1 MPRRQAF
8 TVIELLVVMAV
19 VAILL
24 SLLVVAVAAATRTG
38 QAANTRQLMASIKQG
53 LARFKADIG
62 YLPPVL
68 GVPAQDNPGTLPSP
82 DDLRKLFDPR
92 GAGSPPIWGY
102 SQPIDD
108 CYPDQPTTSGSF
120 QKNSAYAVNIQ
131 EWFSMTSLA
140 EYLVGPGPHYED
152 GHGFAPP
159 SQYESEKPST
169 GIRHPDTDGVW
180 GATVYAGPDG
190 VADGSLGDRM
200 RYPTVSN
207 PQANVNTGPVFG
219 PYIDLKDDRLL
230 ASSDG
235 TVDSSGRLVVS
246 FPGEGNYRDDL
257 PKVLC
262 DYWGNPI
269 RYYRR
274 LYAPGELASEYRPS
288 PTTPGGAVPPPT
300 LADIFVLR
308 PFKLSPGSAIDGIPD
323 LSKNVVAST
332 GDPTTTST
340 LRSAEFALFSAGPD
354 RLLNQFLRYDDP
366 NDTGN
371 NQGAGGQPTNFF
383 NEDNI
388 VEVAP

>member
-1 MPRRQAF
+1 
-8 TVIELLVVMAV
+8 MAV

-68 GVPAQDNPGTLPSP
+68 GDPNQDDPGETLASP
-82 DDLRKLFDPR
+82 DDLRRLFDPR
-92 GAGSPPIWGY
+92 GQGSSPVWGY
-102 SQPIDD
+102 DEPIDD

-140 EYLVGPGPHYED
+140 EYLVGYGDHSRD
-152 GHGFAPP
+152 GYGFVP
-159 SQYESEKPST
+159 QYPNEKPPT

-180 GATVYAGPDG
+180 GATVHAGPDLT
-190 VADGSLGDRM
+190 ADGSLGDRM
-200 RYPTVSN
+200 RYPNWDN

-235 TVDSSGRLVVS
+235 TVDSNGRLVMS
-246 FPGEGNYRDDL
+246 FPGEGTYRDDL

-262 DYWGNPI
+262 DYWGEPI

-274 LYAPGELASEYRPS
+274 LYAPGELKSEYRPS
-288 PTTPGGAVPPPT
+288 PTTPGGVVPPPT
-300 LADIFVLR
+300 LADLFVLR

-323 LSKNVVAST
+323 LSKNVVDST

-354 RLLNQFLRYDDP
+354 KLLNQFLRYDDP

-371 NQGAGGQPTNFF
+371 NQGANNSPTNFY